1 MVLLLQLLQNIVE
14 MVDECKSSVKSLRQQ
29 CQLTTLRSV
38 DSQADVN
45 QRTGL
50 FAAVTKMVIAEHAYS
65 WQTVIY
71 FAAKSFFLNDHRS
84 SNGT

>member
-1 MVLLLQLLQNIVE
+1 LFLIVVSGRSEVISLLMLLQLLQNIVE

-50 FAAVTKMVIAEHAYS
+50 FFVVMAAHANA
-65 WQTVIY
+65 W
-71 FAAKSFFLNDHRS
+71 
-84 SNGT
+84 